1 VAVIAGIVS
10 LPALLGSDKP
20 PPVPPDVGLTP
31 TPATVAAPAVE
42 ELPNK
47 APTAGP
53 GGRGKFFRH
62 TRKNSPRRR
71 SSRGQRHERTH
82 RSARHSHAR
91 QGNSERTYAPP
102 SLPVFSPP
110 VYSYV
115 PPPTPGEFQIER

>member
-1 VAVIAGIVS
+1 VIAGIVS
-10 LPALLGSDKP
+10 LPALIGSDKP
-20 PPVPPDVGLTP
+20 PPVPPDVGL
-31 TPATVAAPAVE
+31 APAPANNGASAETAV
-42 ELPNK
+42 PNPAPK
-47 APTAGP
+47 ADADGV
-53 GGRGKFFRH
+53 GKFFRH

-71 SSRGQRHERTH
+71 SSRGQRHERAH

-91 QGNSERTYAPP
+91 QGNSERTHAPP